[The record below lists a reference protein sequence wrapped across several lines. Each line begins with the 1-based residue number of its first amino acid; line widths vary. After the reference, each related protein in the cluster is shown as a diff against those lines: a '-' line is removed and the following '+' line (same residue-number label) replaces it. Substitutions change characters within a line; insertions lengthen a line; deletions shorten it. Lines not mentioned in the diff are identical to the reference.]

1 MMIRKFARF
10 CLKTAFLFGVLV
22 VSFYFA
28 LAVGAM

>member
-1 MMIRKFARF
+1 MIRKFARF
-10 CLKTAFLFGVLV
+10 CLKTAFLLGVLF